1 MDNQYKGVVDE
12 IQKLSEEQHRL
23 YLLASKRE
31 LSDAQ
36 RRRLVVIKKEL
47 QELWLNRKQERPQ
60 FRDPLNALVE
70 QWHGKAV

>member
-1 MDNQYKGVVDE
+1 MNNQYTGVVDE
-12 IQKLSEEQHRL
+12 IQKLSDEQHRL
-23 YLLASKRE
+23 YLLAAKRE

-36 RRRLVVIKKEL
+36 RRRLVAIKQEL
-47 QELWLNRKQERPQ
+47 QALWLNRKQERPQ

>member
-1 MDNQYKGVVDE
+1 MTNRYTGVVDQ

-23 YLLASKRE
+23 YLLASKRA

-36 RRRLVVIKKEL
+36 RRRLVTIKKEL
-47 QELWLNRKQERPQ
+47 QELWLDRKQERPQ